1 MISWIKSHLI
11 WSFTV
16 LLSAM
21 AVILILADSF
31 KFGVFVFAA
40 AALLLAMARG
50 LGTADRLLQVRSK
63 RLDVLLYLGFA
74 TSLFLLALVIPTG

>member
-1 MISWIKSHLI
+1 MINWIKSHLI

-16 LLSAM
+16 LLSVI

-40 AALLLAMARG
+40 AASLLATARG
-50 LGTADRLLQVRSK
+50 LGAADRLLQVRSK
-63 RLDVLLYLGFA
+63 RLDVVLYLAFA
-74 TSLFLLALVIPTG
+74 TSLILLALVIPTG